1 MPFQRPVL
9 SRSRLA
15 ISALAMAVA
24 LAAPA
29 AANPRSGAPIV
40 YRGDAAPAAAPVRM
54 AQTPVSGPVDKA
66 TARIDFRYPDQSGAG
81 GVVTASAPPALAA
94 PAAREPVRTEAP
106 QLVLSPSRTVVETTA
121 LQSVPQSVGQGAPA
135 VLTPAQPT
143 APAVQGDHVETGVA
157 VVYGEEFAG
166 LPTANGETFSQSA
179 MTAAHPSLPLPSL
192 VHVTHL
198 ETGREVVVRVND
210 RGPFEDGANLQ
221 LSRQA
226 ATALGFNGAG
236 KANVRLRYLG
246 PAPVQAASAAPQPAP
261 APALAPAPAMAL
273 ASAPPPPAAAT
284 PTRRDVVWP
293 VAAEDELMGGNGA
306 AAPAPRLMTLRAEPV
321 KPAPSASPAA
331 TYTAP
336 VSGSGVYVQLAS
348 FTELGNAEAMLRRV
362 EGQMPVEIVS
372 ARVNGADYFRVR
384 VGPFDNRG
392 TAEQVR
398 ERLFANGTADGRVV
412 SGS

>member
-1 MPFQRPVL
+1 MLFQRCVL
-9 SRSRLA
+9 ASSSRLA
-15 ISALAMAVA
+15 LSALAMAAV

-29 AANPRSGAPIV
+29 AANPRNGAPIV
-40 YRGDAAPAAAPVRM
+40 YRGDTAPAAAPVRM
-54 AQTPVSGPVDKA
+54 AQTQTAGPVDKA
-66 TARIDFRYPDQSGAG
+66 TARIDFRYPDQTGAG
-81 GVVTASAPPALAA
+81 GVVTAAAPPA

-106 QLVLSPSRTVVETTA
+106 QLILAPNRTVVETTA

-135 VLTPAQPT
+135 ALTPVQPA
-143 APAVQGDHVETGVA
+143 APAAPSTQGEHVETGVA

-210 RGPFEDGANLQ
+210 RGPFEEGANLQ

-226 ATALGFNGAG
+226 ANALGFNGTS

-246 PAPVQAASAAPQPAP
+246 PAPVQSAGGTVSQTQAAPQPAI
-261 APALAPAPAMAL
+261 AL
-273 ASAPPPPAAAT
+273 ASAVPPPAAAT
-284 PTRRDVVWP
+284 QTRRDVVWP

-306 AAPAPRLMTLRAEPV
+306 SVPAPRLMSLKAEPV
-321 KPAPSASPAA
+321 KPAPAPAA
-331 TYTAP
+331 TYP
-336 VSGSGVYVQLAS
+336 VSSAAGDVYVQLAS

-362 EGQMPVEIVS
+362 EGRMPVEIVS

-384 VGPFDNRG
+384 VGPFNDRSS
-392 TAEQVR
+392 AEQVR
-398 ERLFANGTADGRVV
+398 ARLFAEGTADGRVV